1 VAGLERFAGRV
12 RVRIAGTMP
21 IVAEVT
27 PAAIDALGLIEGMP
41 VWAAVKATEVQV
53 HPV

>member
-1 VAGLERFAGRV
+1 
-12 RVRIAGTMP
+12 MP

-27 PAAIDALGLIEGMP
+27 PAAVAALGLVEGMT
-41 VWAAVKATEVQV
+41 VWAAVKATEVEV